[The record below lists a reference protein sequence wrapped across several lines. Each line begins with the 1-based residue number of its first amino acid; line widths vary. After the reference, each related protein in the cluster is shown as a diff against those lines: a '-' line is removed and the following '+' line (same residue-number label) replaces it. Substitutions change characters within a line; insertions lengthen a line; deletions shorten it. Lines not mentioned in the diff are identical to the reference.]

1 MAENEN
7 IEEKKYTVSFTEQE
21 IKEKIMD
28 LQQDA
33 NVDLFLK
40 IQDGQKKFDELIK
53 LSKLLE
59 KKD

>member
-1 MAENEN
+1 MVENEKV
-7 IEEKKYTVSFTEQE
+7 EEKTYTVSFTEQE
-21 IKEKIMD
+21 IKERIVD